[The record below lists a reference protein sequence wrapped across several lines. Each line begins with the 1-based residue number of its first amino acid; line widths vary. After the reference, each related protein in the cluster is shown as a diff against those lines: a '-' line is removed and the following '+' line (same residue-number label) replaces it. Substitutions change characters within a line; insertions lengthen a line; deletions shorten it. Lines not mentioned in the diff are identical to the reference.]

1 MKRLLILPG
10 GFEPS
15 HLASVDSFS
24 VSSRCWFSPECF
36 PADIPGH
43 SFLSSA
49 DQPDPELLAALES
62 DGKYDSS
69 AGPSAAATWL
79 AGGGRGQRENLQT
92 THNATRSLTVPTQ
105 THFRCGTKISARS
118 RMTSCLKFHNDA
130 WAVISTTAE
139 RTHFVILRVAHTNG
153 SRSTFNSKGHRV
165 STRDQQAHQQP
176 WWEAV
181 LLPWGEGGRSQGQY
195 KCQ

>member
-69 AGPSAAATWL
+69 AGPSAAVTWL
-79 AGGGRGQRENLQT
+79 AGGGRGRRENIQT

-130 WAVISTTAE
+130 WAVSTTAE

-165 STRDQQAHQQP
+165 SARDQQAHQQP